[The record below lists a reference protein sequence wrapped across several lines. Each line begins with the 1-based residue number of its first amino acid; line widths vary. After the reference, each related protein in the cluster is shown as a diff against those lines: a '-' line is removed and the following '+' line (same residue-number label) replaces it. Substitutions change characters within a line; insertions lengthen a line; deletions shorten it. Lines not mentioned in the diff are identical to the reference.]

1 MTKSYSNAFLG
12 CDIQRISS
20 TSKDVDIAGQ
30 NDLTEIGMIFKIN
43 NERFKYERIVSI
55 IREWMNT
62 PYDWKGKDELFTT
75 LEFNKYS
82 EELRHAIV
90 SEKTKLIKEAVENI
104 LKWGGINQDEDNAL
118 SFIDPIYDAQKSN
131 SEWDPTNQ
139 DNVSSWS
146 KIYAAYSPGNKFI
159 YDSRVA
165 LSLSYI
171 SLQIDAPCFWR
182 IPSSRGVNDPE
193 WKQFQEMC
201 KRNRHNHNMR
211 NQTNPV
217 EETDIQTCYNQYL
230 ELLNALARN
239 KGIIEE
245 YRKLDERIRQ
255 AYKAIDYDEHQAI
268 MAHLE
273 KVLFMKKD
281 DILAPFKPAEERLF
295 EDNTEE

>member
-1 MTKSYSNAFLG
+1 
-12 CDIQRISS
+12 
-20 TSKDVDIAGQ
+20 
-30 NDLTEIGMIFKIN
+30 
-43 NERFKYERIVSI
+43 
-55 IREWMNT
+55 MNT
-62 PYDWKGKDELFTT
+62 SYDWKGKDELFTT

-82 EELRHAIV
+82 QELREAIDQNRWQLLN
-90 SEKTKLIKEAVENI
+90 EGEIKKKIRIAVENI

-146 KIYAAYSPGNKFI
+146 KIYAAYKPGEKFI

-193 WKQFQEMC
+193 WKQFKNMC
-201 KRNRHNHNMR
+201 QRNRILHSQNN
-211 NQTNPV
+211 TNV
-217 EETDIQTCYNQYL
+217 SENEADIPTCYNQYL
-230 ELLNALARN
+230 DLLNALARN
-239 KGIIEE
+239 KGIIEG

-281 DILAPFKPAEERLF
+281 DILAPFKPAEDKNKEQN
-295 EDNTEE
+295 DQDAEEEESEYPE